1 MAALICWAAA
11 VPAAARQITEEA
23 LTLLPPVD
31 VVILGE
37 VHDNPRHHLNQA
49 LALRAIEPA
58 AVVFE
63 MLSPEQ
69 AAIANR
75 RTRVGEAL
83 GLALKWVDGGWPPF
97 SMYLP
102 VFDAAGLAQIYGMAV
117 PRGDVTEAFKTGPA
131 SVFGPD
137 AGRYGLDQAL
147 GGQEQADREQ
157 MQLEAHCNAL
167 PTEMLA
173 GMVNA
178 QRLRDASFARTIL
191 QAIADVGGPVA
202 VITGSGH
209 ARNDWG
215 IPAALRKAAP
225 QLRVLSVGQ
234 LEDHGE
240 LPSDP
245 PFDLW
250 LATQP
255 APRPDPC
262 AGFAGG
268 GGQNG

>member
-1 MAALICWAAA
+1 MVWAAVA
-11 VPAAARQITEEA
+11 PANARQISEEA

-49 LALRAIEPA
+49 LALRALEPA

-69 AAIANR
+69 ADIVNK

-83 GLALKWVDGGWPPF
+83 GMALNWADGGWPPF
-97 SMYLP
+97 AMYLP
-102 VFDAAGLAQIYGMAV
+102 VFNAAGLAHVYGMAV
-117 PRGDVTEAFKTGPA
+117 PRANVTKAFKTGPA
-131 SVFGPD
+131 EAFGPD
-137 AGRYGLDQAL
+137 ARRFGLDQSLRAD
-147 GGQEQADREQ
+147 EQAEREQ
-157 MQLEAHCNAL
+157 MQMEAHCNAL
-167 PTEMLA
+167 PTEMLP

-178 QRLRDASFARTIL
+178 QRLRDAAFARTIL
-191 QAIADVGGPVA
+191 QALADVGGPVA

-215 IPAALRKAAP
+215 IPSALRQAAP
-225 QLRVLSVGQ
+225 ELRVLSIGQ
-234 LEDHGE
+234 LEKHSGA
-240 LPSDP
+240 PKDP

-250 LATQP
+250 LATDP

-262 AGFAGG
+262 AGFADGS
-268 GGQNG
+268 GQNG